1 MQIVF
6 DDAETLARAKVA
18 VTNWYRTSIE
28 TVGKAYFSKT
38 TGGANG
44 AGLQKVTDTF
54 AVIINGAN
62 FITNIE
68 TEINTFTINATR
80 LFLATQPATSDP
92 TYAAHPL
99 TVLKSRVTALA
110 TPRIDTAIQTDLP
123 AVVDARLD
131 ELISPTTIS
140 GHVATVLTPAAILA
154 GVRAVITPEVIAQA
168 VAQDAPLAV
177 EAQLTSEKLNQA
189 VLSVLTPE
197 AMTIAVAGVVQAA
210 LVDPSFL
217 ANVAASVA
225 TQISNTLTTLVAQVT
240 ANKLNQA
247 VNVIVNNAIAN
258 TVFPTVN
265 PGNGTVTP

>member
-6 DDAETLARAKVA
+6 DDAETLARAKIA

-28 TVGKAYFSKT
+28 TVGKAYFSKST
-38 TGGANG
+38 NGVNG

-54 AVIINGAN
+54 AVIVNGAN

-68 TEINTFTINATR
+68 GEINTFTVNATR
-80 LFLATQPATSDP
+80 TFLGTQPAATDP
-92 TYAAHPL
+92 NFAAHPL

-110 TPRIDTAIQTDLP
+110 APRIDAAIQNDLP

-131 ELISPTTIS
+131 ELISPATI
-140 GHVATVLTPAAILA
+140 GTHVATVLTPATILA
-154 GVRAVITPEVIAQA
+154 GVQSVITPEVIAQA

-177 EAQLTSEKLNQA
+177 EAQLTNEKLNQA

-210 LVDPSFL
+210 LVDPAFL
-217 ANVAASVA
+217 ANVAATVT
-225 TQISNTLTTLVAQVT
+225 TQIAAALPNLVAQIT
-240 ANKLNQA
+240 ANKLNTA
-247 VNVIVNNAIAN
+247 INVIVDNAIAN
-258 TVFPTVN
+258 TVFPTVD